1 MQDEL
6 VLWESFRQGDRAALA
21 DIFSAHYELME
32 RYGRKIIP
40 DSDILQDLIHDIF
53 IDLWERKAPPPVTSI
68 PSYLLGALRNRMLV
82 HYRDQRKR
90 SGGLPS
96 ELDFQVSA
104 EDFIIEQ
111 EAQRDQVSKLVT
123 ALGMIPPRQRE
134 ILYLRYYCHL
144 EYAEICE
151 LMGIGYQVA
160 RNQLSLA
167 LAALRKH
174 V

>member
-21 DIFSAHYELME
+21 DIFSAHYELLE

-90 SGGLPS
+90 SGGLLP

-104 EDFIIEQ
+104 EDFIIER
-111 EAQRDQVSKLVT
+111 EAQREQVRKLVN
-123 ALGMIPPRQRE
+123 ALALIPPRQRE

-167 LAALRKH
+167 LAALRKQ

>member
-6 VLWESFRQGDRAALA
+6 VLWESFRQGDRSALA
-21 DIFSAHYELME
+21 DIFSAHYELLE

-40 DSDILQDLIHDIF
+40 DSEILQDLIHDIF
-53 IDLWERKAPPPVTSI
+53 IDLWERKTPPPVTSI

-82 HYRDQRKR
+82 HYRDQRTR
-90 SGGLPS
+90 MCGMPA

-104 EDFIIEQ
+104 EDFIIER
-111 EAQRDQVSKLVT
+111 EAQREQVKKLVN
-123 ALGMIPPRQRE
+123 ALGLIPPRQRE

-151 LMGIGYQVA
+151 LMGINYQVA

-167 LAALRKH
+167 LSALRKQ

>member
-6 VLWESFRQGDRAALA
+6 VLWESFRQGDRSALA
-21 DIFSAHYELME
+21 DIFCTHYELLE
-32 RYGRKIIP
+32 RYGRKVIP

-53 IDLWERKAPPPVTSI
+53 LHLWERKAPPPVTSI
-68 PSYLLGALRNRMLV
+68 PSYLLGALRNRILV
-82 HYRDQRKR
+82 HYREQRKR
-90 SGGLPS
+90 SGGIPG

-104 EDFIIEQ
+104 EDFIIER
-111 EAQRDQVSKLVT
+111 EEQRTQVRKLVA

-151 LMGIGYQVA
+151 LMDIGYQVA

-167 LAALRKH
+167 LAALRKQ

>member
-6 VLWESFRQGDRAALA
+6 VLWESFRRGDRSALA
-21 DIFSAHYELME
+21 DIFSAHYELLE

-40 DSDILQDLIHDIF
+40 DSDILQDLIHDVF
-53 IDLWERKAPPPVTSI
+53 LNLWERKAPPPVTSI
-68 PSYLLGALRNRMLV
+68 HSYLLGALRNRIMV
-82 HYRDQRKR
+82 HFRDVRKR
-90 SGGLPS
+90 TENSYQ
-96 ELDFQVSA
+96 EIDFQVST
-104 EDFIIEQ
+104 EDFIMEREEQ
-111 EAQRDQVSKLVT
+111 RAQVQQLVT
-123 ALGMIPPRQRE
+123 ALGLIPPRQRE

-167 LAALRKH
+167 LTTLRKH
-174 V
+174 F

>member
-6 VLWESFRQGDRAALA
+6 VLWESFRRGDRSALA

-40 DSDILQDLIHDIF
+40 DSDILQDLIHDVF
-53 IDLWERKAPPPVTSI
+53 LNLWERKAPPPVTSI
-68 PSYLLGALRNRMLV
+68 HSYLLGALRNRIMV
-82 HYRDQRKR
+82 HFRDVRKR
-90 SGGLPS
+90 TENSYQ
-96 ELDFQVSA
+96 EIDFQVST
-104 EDFIIEQ
+104 EDFIMEREEQ
-111 EAQRDQVSKLVT
+111 RAQVQQLVT
-123 ALGMIPPRQRE
+123 ALGLIPPRQRE

-167 LAALRKH
+167 LTTLRKH
-174 V
+174 F

>member
-90 SGGLPS
+90 SDGLPS

-104 EDFIIEQ
+104 EDFIIER
-111 EAQRDQVSKLVT
+111 EAQREQVRKLVN
-123 ALGMIPPRQRE
+123 ALALIPPRQRE

-167 LAALRKH
+167 LAALRKQ

>member
-6 VLWESFRQGDRAALA
+6 VLWESFRRGDRSALA
-21 DIFSAHYELME
+21 DIFSAHYELLE

-53 IDLWERKAPPPVTSI
+53 IQLWERKAPPPVTSI
-68 PSYLLGALRNRMLV
+68 PSYMLGALRNRILA
-82 HYRDQRKR
+82 HLRDQRR
-90 SGGLPS
+90 RAAVVPP
-96 ELDFQVSA
+96 ELDFQISA
-104 EDFIIEQ
+104 EDFIIEREEQ
-111 EAQRDQVSKLVT
+111 RAQVQQLVT
-123 ALGMIPPRQRE
+123 ALDQIPPRQRE

-167 LAALRKH
+167 LTTLRKH
-174 V
+174 F